1 MEIKCL
7 LMVVL
12 ERMPR
17 EEPALFFFH
26 LGEVS
31 AR

>member
-12 ERMPR
+12 ERTPR
-17 EEPALFFFH
+17 EELALFFFH
-26 LGEVS
+26 LEVS
-31 AR
+31 AC